1 MKAGIA
7 ADKERIKQPIP
18 SLDAEKSTMQALLK
32 QAKGESLNFAAAW
45 NGGNVNQKQE
55 LARGFPSR
63 IAFSTK
69 FGFLNHSDETITSL
83 YLKTL
88 QDFEAGKLPESIIGV
103 PDGTNLN
110 RLVQGRARLYAA
122 CSVFETAVA

>member
-1 MKAGIA
+1 LKAGIA
-7 ADKERIKQPIP
+7 ADKERIKQPIA
-18 SLDAEKSTMQALLK
+18 SLDAEKSTMQDLLK

-45 NGGNVNQKQE
+45 NGWNVNQKQE
-55 LARGFPSR
+55 LARGLFPSG

-69 FGFLNHSDETITSL
+69 FGFLNHSDEIITSL

-103 PDGTNLN
+103 PDGI
-110 RLVQGRARLYAA
+110 
-122 CSVFETAVA
+122 